1 MLRAILT
8 FAEPALDKMFRDSQ
22 LDTTQIPDPQN
33 ELEFDT
39 DGQRLPVLEL
49 PEDGWT
55 LALLL

>member
-8 FAEPALDKMFRDSQ
+8 FAESALDKMFRDSQ

-49 PEDGWT
+49 PEDRWT

>member
-8 FAEPALDKMFRDSQ
+8 FAESALDKMFRDSQ
-22 LDTTQIPDPQN
+22 PDTTQIPDPQN

-49 PEDGWT
+49 PEDRWT

>member
-1 MLRAILT
+1 
-8 FAEPALDKMFRDSQ
+8 MFRDSQ

-49 PEDGWT
+49 PEDRWT